1 MGYHNNKNLLKSSG
15 VIFVLCVTLTSC
27 GFLRNSK
34 AIEDCKSLVKDRLS
48 SPSTAEFLEVK
59 FNNLDGMSFEIVG
72 EFDAQNGFGAMLR
85 GSFKCMGFQ
94 DEELRLIY
102 VQ

>member
-1 MGYHNNKNLLKSSG
+1 MYKHMLKSSG
-15 VIFVLCVTLTSC
+15 VVFVLCITLTSC
-27 GFLRNSK
+27 GFLGNSK
-34 AIEDCKSLVKDRLS
+34 SIKDCENLVKDRLN
-48 SPSTAEFLEVK
+48 SPSSAKFLEVK
-59 FNNLDGMSFEIVG
+59 FNNLDGKSFEIVG

>member
-1 MGYHNNKNLLKSSG
+1 MEYHNNKNLLKTWG
-15 VIFVLCVTLTSC
+15 VILVLCITLTSC
-27 GFLRNSK
+27 SFLGNSK
-34 AIEDCKSLVKDRLS
+34 AIKDCKSLVEDRLR
-48 SPSTAEFLEVK
+48 SPGSAEFLEVK
-59 FNNLDGMSFEIVG
+59 LKNLDGKSFEIVG
-72 EFDAQNGFGAMLR
+72 EFDAQNGFGAILR